1 MPTSGIIPADRP
13 RGREDLPIYVRIRGG
28 RRALSRCLQRWVV
41 AACLA
46 CPVIGCGGEEPVD
59 FKDNAALSKP
69 RPGMEAMKN
78 QMLEAFKKA
87 KRDPAKVAPNLVK

>member
-1 MPTSGIIPADRP
+1 MTRSLHRLI
-13 RGREDLPIYVRIRGG
+13 
-28 RRALSRCLQRWVV
+28 V
-41 AACLA
+41 AACLTS
-46 CPVIGCGGEEPVD
+46 PVLGCGGGGEPAD
-59 FKDNAALSKP
+59 FKDNVALSKP